1 MKLNT
6 NNLMKRKS
14 YYKFLL
20 KTPLF
25 LLTFFIF
32 SNIPYL
38 ITNKAQSKP
47 TIDYFNRKTTEEYIL
62 GEGDKL
68 KINFGDDLEFLDD
81 EFDIDANGNINLPKL
96 KSIYV
101 SGLTIQELENL
112 LNIKLREF
120 IISPQIKIEVL
131 SYRPIRI
138 MVEGEVEDPGMYVLP
153 GSISPD
159 QIKDGPINLSTV
171 NVNQGRS
178 SYYYPSLFDAI
189 KKAGGITNN
198 ADISSVEITRLD
210 TLTNGGSRKKTTVNF
225 LDVLLNKNLS
235 NNLRLFD
242 GDTID
247 IPRFTSKKINM
258 KVIAKSNLNPK
269 FITVNVTGKVEYP
282 GLIKLPRSA
291 TLNQGIKIAG
301 GVKVLPGP
309 VQFIR
314 FKNDGTTESRKFN
327 YSPNASPG
335 SFKNPY
341 LKNDDIINL
350 NKSTFNKVT
359 ALLNEISS
367 PITTSY
373 ILFNVFD

>member
-131 SYRPIRI
+131 
-138 MVEGEVEDPGMYVLP
+138 
-153 GSISPD
+153 
-159 QIKDGPINLSTV
+159 
-171 NVNQGRS
+171 
-178 SYYYPSLFDAI
+178 
-189 KKAGGITNN
+189 
-198 ADISSVEITRLD
+198 
-210 TLTNGGSRKKTTVNF
+210 
-225 LDVLLNKNLS
+225 
-235 NNLRLFD
+235 
-242 GDTID
+242 
-247 IPRFTSKKINM
+247 
-258 KVIAKSNLNPK
+258 
-269 FITVNVTGKVEYP
+269 
-282 GLIKLPRSA
+282 
-291 TLNQGIKIAG
+291 
-301 GVKVLPGP
+301 
-309 VQFIR
+309 
-314 FKNDGTTESRKFN
+314 
-327 YSPNASPG
+327 
-335 SFKNPY
+335 
-341 LKNDDIINL
+341 
-350 NKSTFNKVT
+350 
-359 ALLNEISS
+359 
-367 PITTSY
+367 
-373 ILFNVFD
+373 